1 MGKISISYFGELSI
15 NEPISDRLRR
25 NGFNHYGF
33 GIYHNSQT
41 KLNRVEVFY
50 LDSEPL
56 PTKSELEEMFSNLNI
71 HEIGVTNSHLEMER
85 AVI

>member
-1 MGKISISYFGELSI
+1 MQRIEISYFGELSV
-15 NEPISDRLRR
+15 NEPISDRLKR

-33 GIYHNSQT
+33 GIYHNPET

-50 LDSEPL
+50 LDSETL

-71 HEIGVTNSHLEMER
+71 HEINLESHPRAEKVGV
-85 AVI
+85 